1 MMSIWRLQSIV
12 ETRATTLPTFDPTWY
27 GPTPIVLSS
36 IEVSLATMCAS
47 LPVFWPVIKKSLGP
61 YIMVTH
67 EVKITRE
74 SRYGPGSTSR
84 PRLQRDDDDDDVEL
98 RQQTSESA
106 IGGGGGGGDEDS
118 SVTRLNGSGD
128 DEQVRQHVSETSLY
142 DKRDHY
148 RDSFTK
154 HQVLGPVSQEAN
166 MGRVTSVRVRCD
178 SRTDKSKELEIML

>member
-27 GPTPIVLSS
+27 GPTPIVLSCME
-36 IEVSLATMCAS
+36 ISLATMCAS

-74 SRYGPGSTSR
+74 SRYGPGSSR
-84 PRLQRDDDDDDVEL
+84 PRLRTAAGDVVDDDDDDNVEL
-98 RQQTSESA
+98 RQQTSDETTTTTMMME
-106 IGGGGGGGDEDS
+106 GGGDMGS
-118 SVTRLNGSGD
+118 SVTRLDEVHRTS
-128 DEQVRQHVSETSLY
+128 EQVY

-154 HQVLGPVSQEAN
+154 QQVLGQESTL
-166 MGRVTSVRVRCD
+166 GRVTSVRVRCE
-178 SRTDKSKELEIML
+178 SRTDNRSKELKIML